1 MSCEILNL
9 TTQAWLHAGDF
20 SDTLVQGRLVHDM
33 RYLASV
39 VTQCF
44 TAFGELLGM
53 HKRLA
58 ELSGGIT
65 RVSEMMDTMRT
76 AAEQEA
82 TLRLTDTASSALP
95 PRTHTFRHPHIHLP
109 IYLNPSYST
118 RTRKNCY

>member
-1 MSCEILNL
+1 MSFFTDAHPHSARLL
-9 TTQAWLHAGDF
+9 AGDF
-20 SDTLVQGRLVHDM
+20 SDTLVQGRLVHAM

-65 RVSEMMDTMRT
+65 RVSEMMDTMST

-82 TLRLTDTASSALP
+82 TLRLADAPCSAPPPCPLRTWLTKGAAAYKGVATAAE
-95 PRTHTFRHPHIHLP
+95 
-109 IYLNPSYST
+109 
-118 RTRKNCY
+118 

>member
-1 MSCEILNL
+1 MLR
-9 TTQAWLHAGDF
+9 AGDF

-58 ELSGGIT
+58 QLSGGIT

-82 TLRLTDTASSALP
+82 AARAAAAASSACAWP
-95 PRTHTFRHPHIHLP
+95 
-109 IYLNPSYST
+109 
-118 RTRKNCY
+118 